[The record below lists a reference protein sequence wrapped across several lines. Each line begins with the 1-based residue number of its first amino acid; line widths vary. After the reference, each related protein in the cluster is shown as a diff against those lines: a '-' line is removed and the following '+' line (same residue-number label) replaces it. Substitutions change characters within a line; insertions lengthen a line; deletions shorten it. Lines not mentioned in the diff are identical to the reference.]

1 MSGTGRSV
9 RVGLTGGFG
18 CGKSTVGAVF
28 AGLGAKVVDADRLA
42 RDLLLPGTSF
52 YDAVVREFGDGILDP
67 GGRIDRRRLA
77 AEVFRDPARRA
88 ALEKIVH
95 PPVLAALREELSS
108 GPPVRVAEVP
118 LLYEAGAEG
127 LFDLV
132 VAVLAE
138 PGRVADR
145 VAAERLMSPA
155 EIRARLESQIA
166 PEEKARRADYVVCN
180 NDSPEATRL
189 QVERI
194 YRELI
199 RKIQPGGWQ

>member
-1 MSGTGRSV
+1 MNGTGRSV
-9 RVGLTGGFG
+9 KVGLTGGFG

-42 RDLLLPGTSF
+42 RDLLLPGTSVH
-52 YDAVVREFGDGILDP
+52 DAVVREFGDGILDP

-77 AEVFRDPARRA
+77 AEVFRDPSRRT

-118 LLYEAGAEG
+118 LLYEVGAAG

-145 VAAERLMSPA
+145 VAAERLMSRA

-199 RKIQPGGWQ
+199 EKIQPGGLQ

>member
-1 MSGTGRSV
+1 M
-9 RVGLTGGFG
+9 
-18 CGKSTVGAVF
+18 
-28 AGLGAKVVDADRLA
+28 
-42 RDLLLPGTSF
+42 
-52 YDAVVREFGDGILDP
+52 
-67 GGRIDRRRLA
+67 
-77 AEVFRDPARRA
+77 
-88 ALEKIVH
+88 
-95 PPVLAALREELSS
+95 AALREELSS

-118 LLYEAGAEG
+118 LLYEVGAAG

-145 VAAERLMSPA
+145 VAAERLMSRA

-199 RKIQPGGWQ
+199 EKIQPGGLQ